1 MSNMSKSILRTA
13 FERVVEAR
21 QRQADRYVSSAMLNL
36 DDTTIAAF
44 GTTREELRRKAKST
58 YVF

>member
-1 MSNMSKSILRTA
+1 MSKSIFRTA

-21 QRQADRYVSSAMLNL
+21 QRQADRHVSSAMLNL
-36 DDTTIAAF
+36 DATTIAAF
-44 GTTREELRRKAKST
+44 GATREELRRKAKST